1 MNKFYL
7 AAFATVCF
15 VASGMRQ
22 TGEYQCMPCG
32 SDCDKAAYDK
42 PGECPHCNMAL
53 VKKST
58 IVYKSV
64 SQDEVCSYIA
74 KHPGVVL
81 LDVRTREEYEG
92 KTDDYGTLK
101 NAVNIPVQELE
112 KRVGE
117 LKKMKDR
124 EIIVYCSHSR
134 RSPRASYFLTQQG
147 FKHVTNMEGGISTMK
162 DSSCKR

>member
-1 MNKFYL
+1 MNKFCL

-147 FKHVTNMEGGISTMK
+147 FKHVTNMEGGMSTMK